1 MEHRNI
7 IETHFL
13 SNSKGETFLVERR
26 LPEVLYDNWRSRG
39 VEEAA
44 NLLRDI
50 ASALAFL
57 QQKRF
62 VHGDIKPDNIGFED
76 GRYILLDFGICRS
89 EEEFS
94 ENSTPTGSLRTRAP
108 ELLTGEAC
116 HSHTCDLW
124 ALGAT
129 VFNAITGRFPL
140 FDVGELP
147 PRISKPEQREGFEAM
162 LAERAGKQYDQRVR
176 VQEVY
181 EPLRPILTKM
191 LDRNP
196 ANRGTAKEIVELC
209 QAELAAFLRTSEGPS
224 NFSPADELDQMYR
237 YLPGADILKLMSSR
251 QRHDLKET
259 LDKLRQNKG
268 LSSEQSRK
276 VAELERRVTEQCATV
291 E

>member
-7 IETHFL
+7 IETHFY

-26 LPEVLYDNWRSRG
+26 LPVVLFDDWRAPG

-57 QQKRF
+57 QQRRF

-94 ENSTPTGSLRTRAP
+94 ENATSTGSLRTRAP
-108 ELLTGEAC
+108 ELLTGESK

-129 VFNAITGRFPL
+129 VFNTVAKAGRFPL
-140 FDVGELP
+140 FDAGESP
-147 PRISKPEQREGFEAM
+147 PRVSSPEDRNRFEAV
-162 LAERAGKQYDQRVR
+162 LAERVRSDYDNRVDLAL
-176 VQEVY
+176 VD
-181 EPLRPILTKM
+181 EPLRPILARM
-191 LDRNP
+191 LARDP
-196 ANRGTAKEIVELC
+196 DERGTAKEIVELC
-209 QAELAAFLRTSEGPS
+209 QSELAAFLRTSEGSS
-224 NFSPADELDQMYR
+224 NFSPAEELEQMSKF
-237 YLPGADILKLMSSR
+237 LPRAEVLRLMSSR
-251 QRHDLKET
+251 QKHDLMED

-268 LSSEQSRK
+268 LTAEQNRA
-276 VAELERRVTEQCATV
+276 VRELEARLA
-291 E
+291 